1 MELHP
6 QARSTEAPLLIHE
19 DTVLECDTTRVTG
32 IFLMAREKER
42 GHIPY
47 RRMKMR
53 EDLIASLRKMIVN
66 DLFVEIA
73 ENDIG
78 LDDGLRTVIGLDSV
92 GFVDLR
98 VLCEQE
104 FNIVINDDD
113 YTPENFT
120 SIRLL
125 ASLIDRLQAER
136 DAAAG
141 VAR

>member
-1 MELHP
+1 
-6 QARSTEAPLLIHE
+6 
-19 DTVLECDTTRVTG
+19 
-32 IFLMAREKER
+32 
-42 GHIPY
+42 
-47 RRMKMR
+47 MR
-53 EDLIASLRKMIVN
+53 EDLIAGLRKIIVN

-78 LDDGLRTVIGLDSV
+78 LDDGLRTVVGLDSV

-98 VLCEQE
+98 ALCEQR
-104 FNIVINDDD
+104 FNIEISDDD

-125 ASLIDRLQAER
+125 ADLIDRLQAKR
-136 DAAAG
+136 AAATG